1 MLVESNKYRQSGR
14 NTYKTSVSK
23 FLLGGRYV
31 SALKGYNKIVN
42 GMDDPS
48 HLAFVFGI
56 VPEPSGLFAT
66 KESDGYNYYDFET
79 DRQYGALNYLE
90 SCVKGDSSMDGG
102 GMTDEDV
109 KLSKNAFTEKYN
121 NVTATNMLFPEEYAN
136 LYSFVYG
143 FWEICKAHQYTFQTV
158 EGLQD
163 AYKKYYTNKKDSFL
177 GATDNKIK
185 ITCLESMDLRM
196 TALFDAYY
204 NAVFSHK
211 YRRMNIPHNLIR
223 FNCYI
228 LLHDLRNIIP
238 PGLTT
243 EEKMNAAANSD
254 VVANMSTVLFVFKD
268 CTIDIDECGQSFST
282 TVNNEV
288 NETKFDFTFNY
299 ADLQISVASL
309 ADFLEYDAENA
320 HRAYYDTLDISALNG
335 VGKSES
341 DADYDNYID
350 NAGAEFTYSE
360 DEVFGNAYEDT
371 LNIGGFLKKA
381 GAMVFNYLTSGTQMG
396 NVYDE
401 SWAGMVANM
410 VSSISNGG
418 LHALASPYISRGKEY
433 VMEKIDDYARERFGN
448 NNGGETKVLGN
459 TDLNPTTRGERPPQP
474 ANSGSLGN
482 VELNERKD
490 DSSTKTLGG
499 VELNAG
505 GTQTP
510 AKNLGGVE
518 LVEKKSNSSTK
529 TLGGVELNAGGNQ
542 APTKTLGGLELN
554 QGAPQQPTKTLGGLE
569 QNPKNSPSG
578 PVKTLG
584 KL

>member
-1 MLVESNKYRQSGR
+1 MLTESNKYKQSGR
-14 NTYKTSVSK
+14 HTYKTSVSK
-23 FLLGGRYV
+23 FLLGGRYTD
-31 SALKGYNKIVN
+31 ALKGHNKIVN

-66 KESDGYNYYDFET
+66 KESDSYNYYDFET

-90 SCVKGDSSMDGG
+90 SCVKGDSSMDSGLS
-102 GMTDEDV
+102 DEDINST
-109 KLSKNAFTEKYN
+109 SKAFTDKYN
-121 NVTATNMLFPEEYAN
+121 KVEAKNMLFPIEYEN

-143 FWEICKAHQYTFQTV
+143 FWEICKGHQYTFQTV

-204 NAVFSHK
+204 NAVYNHR

-228 LLHDLRNIIP
+228 MLHDLRNIVP
-238 PGLTT
+238 PGFTM
-243 EEKMNAAANSD
+243 EEKMKAAATSD

-282 TVNNEV
+282 MTNTEAT
-288 NETKFDFTFNY
+288 ETKFDFTFNY
-299 ADLQISVASL
+299 ADLQISVESL
-309 ADFLEYDAENA
+309 ADFLEYDWENA

-335 VGKSES
+335 VDRGEG
-341 DADYDNYID
+341 DAEYDRYIVGQTGD
-350 NAGAEFTYSE
+350 MSYSKNE
-360 DEVFGNAYEDT
+360 IFGNAYDDDFT

-381 GAMVFNYLTSGTQMG
+381 GAMVYNYLTNGTQMG

-401 SWAGMVANM
+401 SWAGMIANM

-418 LHALASPYISRGKEY
+418 IHALASPWITRGKEY
-433 VMEKIDDYARERFGN
+433 VMEKIDDYAQERFGN
-448 NNGGETKVLGN
+448 KGTETKVIGN
-459 TDLNPTTRGERPPQP
+459 ADLNLRARGDNP
-474 ANSGSLGN
+474 
-482 VELNERKD
+482 
-490 DSSTKTLGG
+490 
-499 VELNAG
+499 NA
-505 GTQTP
+505 P
-510 AKNLGGVE
+510 SV
-518 LVEKKSNSSTK
+518 S
-529 TLGGVELNAGGNQ
+529 
-542 APTKTLGGLELN
+542 TLGGLELN
-554 QGAPQQPTKTLGGLE
+554 QADGGTPTKMLGGVELNGGIASAPTKSLGGLE
-569 QNPKNSPSG
+569 TNQGGNQAPTKNLGGLELNKKENQAPTKSLGALEQNPRNAPSG
-578 PVKTLG
+578 PAKTLG